1 MASNTNSSKTVTLFG
16 GIALVIIVLAVAA
29 FSFV

>member
-1 MASNTNSSKTVTLFG
+1 MASNTNSSKTVTLLG
-16 GIALVIIVLAVAA
+16 GIALVIILLAVAA

>member
-16 GIALVIIVLAVAA
+16 VVAGVVIASIIWAV
-29 FSFV
+29 FIF